1 MVHDETELRG
11 RDAEHA
17 VRGGDPQV
25 ACDDQLCARPECGSV
40 DGSDHGHGEG
50 AEATQHPTEIGREPA
65 FFDTGQIGTGAE
77 RRGRS
82 GQHDDANIVQRRRRD
97 PFLGVEQF
105 EDRCVIERISAF
117 GAVECDQF
125 DAFVSFHSHHGAV
138 RYALPMAADESTTP
152 TQDPILIK
160 RAKIAKWTL
169 LANRVGYLFVALAM
183 ALFIIAFAVGF
194 NSTMATLVIIA
205 FLIGCALLAPSIILG
220 YAVKAA
226 YREDRERGL

>member
-1 MVHDETELRG
+1 
-11 RDAEHA
+11 
-17 VRGGDPQV
+17 
-25 ACDDQLCARPECGSV
+25 
-40 DGSDHGHGEG
+40 
-50 AEATQHPTEIGREPA
+50 
-65 FFDTGQIGTGAE
+65 
-77 RRGRS
+77 
-82 GQHDDANIVQRRRRD
+82 
-97 PFLGVEQF
+97 
-105 EDRCVIERISAF
+105 
-117 GAVECDQF
+117 
-125 DAFVSFHSHHGAV
+125 
-138 RYALPMAADESTTP
+138 MAADESIRTP

-183 ALFIIAFAVGF
+183 SLFIIAFAVGF